1 MAFIDEIKERARAE
15 KKRIILPE
23 GMDRRVWE
31 AAVTVIKENV
41 ADVTIIDTE
50 EEVKE
55 FSEGLDIEGIHIIPM
70 NQKDL
75 RLRILCHR
83 LRTAQGI

>member
-1 MAFIDEIKERARAE
+1 MAFIDEIKERARTE

-41 ADVTIIDTE
+41 ADVTIIATE
-50 EEVKE
+50 EEVK
-55 FSEGLDIEGIHIIPM
+55 
-70 NQKDL
+70 
-75 RLRILCHR
+75 
-83 LRTAQGI
+83 

>member
-41 ADVTIIDTE
+41 ADVTIIATE

-55 FSEGLDIEGIHIIPM
+55 FSEGLDIEGIHIINPLTYP
-70 NQKDL
+70 DL
-75 RLRILCHR
+75 DRFINDLLN
-83 LRTAQGI
+83 LEE